1 MLKSVNFW
9 QILHGEN
16 AQRETALAVSLCSVL
31 ENAAA
36 DELAHD
42 GVARDVIGFERR
54 DGVDDL
60 EEVGQPVLVD
70 EGVVKLG
77 VELGDLLE
85 IAREDTRLFSYK
97 LLHSSRPSFCLQ
109 P

>member
-1 MLKSVNFW
+1 M
-9 QILHGEN
+9 
-16 AQRETALAVSLCSVL
+16 VSLCSVL

-85 IAREDTRLFSYK
+85 IAREDTRLVVVEGVDVDARVGLIAY
-97 LLHSSRPSFCLQ
+97 
-109 P
+109 